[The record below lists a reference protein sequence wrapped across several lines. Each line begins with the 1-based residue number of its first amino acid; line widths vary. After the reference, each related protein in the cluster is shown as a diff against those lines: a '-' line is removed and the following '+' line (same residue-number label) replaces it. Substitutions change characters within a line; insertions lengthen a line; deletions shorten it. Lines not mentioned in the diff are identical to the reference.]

1 MSTITKTTNIIYLWY
16 HEIIIRYVIHWG
28 KHSNLDCNFLCFT
41 SNVIC
46 LVPINVITYKKFL
59 YGNWASANTK
69 TRFMSQYAM
78 LHTILR
84 KRGCKALFCM
94 HDTNAKTRPWIKWAF
109 KMPFLCWYIKLLF
122 QITILV
128 QPKTFS
134 ANNKGFNWLWG
145 RIDFFASTYRNITYP
160 FSFKFIIFKL

>member
-1 MSTITKTTNIIYLWY
+1 MYRVPVYVYIHIFWLYVQNFPLRMALCTTSTQNGASTKIFINRLIWKTTNIIYLWY

-109 KMPFLCWYIKLLF
+109 KMPF
-122 QITILV
+122 
-128 QPKTFS
+128 
-134 ANNKGFNWLWG
+134 
-145 RIDFFASTYRNITYP
+145 FAET
-160 FSFKFIIFKL
+160 